1 MEKDGRAKRVVIV
14 EDHAAFAKALALV
27 LESTAGVTVN
37 SVGTVREG
45 LDLAANDRSFD
56 LAVVDLM
63 LPDGDGTEVI
73 RALKR
78 TRPGTTVVVLSAN
91 DDLSR
96 ALEAGADEAISKRTS
111 LPQIVASLKRLLS
124 NRDDHRLADLS

>member
-1 MEKDGRAKRVVIV
+1 MEKDGRTKHVVIV
-14 EDHAAFAKALALV
+14 EDHAAFARALALV
-27 LESTAGVTVN
+27 LESTAGVTVD

-45 LDLAANDRSFD
+45 LGLATNGRGFD

-91 DDLSR
+91 DDLSG

-111 LPQIVASLKRLLS
+111 LPLIVASPKRLLFDG
-124 NRDDHRLADLS
+124 DDHRLAYLP